1 MKVTM
6 VGLIKRFLAHVIPG
20 VARPLRIL
28 WNEMIGFL
36 FLVLAAP
43 AIWSAITNFRR
54 VDQDGDNFFRAVL
67 AVIFAL
73 VMMFFGISSFLRARR
88 ISRS

>member
-1 MKVTM
+1 MAA
-6 VGLIKRFLAHVIPG
+6 LIKRFLAHVIPG

-43 AIWSAITNFRR
+43 GIWSAVKYFRR
-54 VDQDGDNFFRAVL
+54 VEQDGGNFFL
-67 AVIFAL
+67 ALLATIFAA